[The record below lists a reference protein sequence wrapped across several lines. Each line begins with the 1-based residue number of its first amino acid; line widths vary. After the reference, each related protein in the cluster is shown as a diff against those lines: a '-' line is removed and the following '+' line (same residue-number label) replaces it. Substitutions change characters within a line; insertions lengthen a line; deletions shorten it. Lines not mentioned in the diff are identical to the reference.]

1 MFVTAV
7 DAPTLSAAAEELFI
21 TQQALSAAIRE
32 LERQLDVSLFSRTRR
47 SLTLTP
53 AGHALYRGAVPL
65 LAGGRQL
72 ARMVR
77 RADAGRPDPFVIGH
91 TPDVATSEI
100 FQIIESVVLA
110 DASVPITARPV
121 FAESIREDL
130 LAGTIDIALARGVQ
144 PPSDLAST
152 IATYHALRLAVDADH
167 PLAQQDS
174 VTIEDL
180 APHPI
185 VVWGPEHESYYTDVL
200 VSHCRRAGF
209 DPTLIVSTLLGT
221 PPHTAVVA
229 HPDAC
234 AFVTNDPG
242 WVYGNRIRI
251 MEFTDPPLVPVQA
264 MWLPH
269 TASELRNRILAA
281 GEESGG
287 AGVGTAPPLS
297 SGIDADGSAG
307 LDHRPR
313 QRG

>member
-7 DAPTLSAAAEELFI
+7 EAPTLSAAADELFI

-32 LERQLDVSLFSRTRR
+32 LERQLDVNLFSRSRR
-47 SLTLTP
+47 SLSLTP
-53 AGHALYRGAVPL
+53 AGDALYRGAVPL

-72 ARMVR
+72 AATVR
-77 RADAGRPDPFVIGH
+77 RADAGMPNPFVIGH

-100 FQIIESVVLA
+100 FQIIEPVVLA
-110 DASVPITARPV
+110 DSAVPITARPV
-121 FAESIREDL
+121 FADSIRDDL
-130 LAGTIDIALARGVQ
+130 LSGTIDIALARGVQ

-152 IATYHALRLAVDADH
+152 IATYHALRLAVYADH
-167 PLAQQDS
+167 PLAQQDKL
-174 VTIEDL
+174 TIEDL

-209 DPTLIVSTLLGT
+209 DPTIIVSTLLGT
-221 PPHTAVVA
+221 PPHTAVIA

-234 AFVTNDPG
+234 AFVTNEPG
-242 WVYGNRIRI
+242 WVYGNQIRI

-269 TASELRNRILAA
+269 TASTLRNRILAA
-281 GEESGG
+281 GEEASG
-287 AGVGTAPPLS
+287 AALGTAPLS
-297 SGIDADGSAG
+297 SNSESASG
-307 LDHRPR
+307 
-313 QRG
+313 G